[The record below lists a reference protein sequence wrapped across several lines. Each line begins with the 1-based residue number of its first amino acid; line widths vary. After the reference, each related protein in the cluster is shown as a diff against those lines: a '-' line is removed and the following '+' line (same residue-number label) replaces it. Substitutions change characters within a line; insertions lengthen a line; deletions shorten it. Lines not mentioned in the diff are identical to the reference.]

1 MVVKVFVSGGG
12 NKTLDKVYH
21 EMINSYKTKDLYN
34 ILYNNFIKEIL
45 GDKKINDLTSYDI
58 DYFYI
63 YLKNKTYNGHF
74 YSENYI
80 NKIMNLLK
88 KIFDYAIE
96 RKYVDI
102 NLAEIKLYFIKKH

>member
-45 GDKKINDLTSYDI
+45 
-58 DYFYI
+58 
-63 YLKNKTYNGHF
+63 
-74 YSENYI
+74 
-80 NKIMNLLK
+80 
-88 KIFDYAIE
+88 
-96 RKYVDI
+96 V
-102 NLAEIKLYFIKKH
+102 IKKLMI

>member
-45 GDKKINDLTSYDI
+45 GDKKINDLTSNDI

-80 NKIMNLLK
+80 NKILSRYNFKDEIIKEQVNKFKDILN
-88 KIFDYAIE
+88 
-96 RKYVDI
+96 KY
-102 NLAEIKLYFIKKH
+102 IKG